1 MQLQKLS
8 VEDRSF
14 LIQLNEIDKEFG
26 NHIPWFNKIKGL
38 KYLTDATELKPQ
50 ILETLQLDP
59 SVQVDP
65 YILTADTKWKEYVWS
80 VLSFSSSPECF
91 LDPNNEIIRQQLDRE
106 KYIYLSCLQIRD
118 VFRTWRVGVEL
129 LSKALHQIFQT
140 IPKVQCVVADERLLS
155 YYKYFGGEI
164 VNEMFNKDD
173 LYIMICDQKKFV
185 KRH

>member
-14 LIQLNEIDKEFG
+14 LIQMNEIEREFK
-26 NHIPWFNKIKGL
+26 NHIPWFNKIKDL
-38 KYLTDATELKPQ
+38 KYFTDTDELKPK

-59 SVQVDP
+59 SVQIDP
-65 YILTADTKWKEYVWS
+65 YILTADTRWKEYVWS
-80 VLSFSSSPECF
+80 ILNFSSSPECF
-91 LDPNNEIIRQQLDRE
+91 LDPNNEIIRQQLDSE
-106 KYIYLSCLQIRD
+106 KYTYLSCLQIRD

-129 LSKALHQIFQT
+129 LSKTLHQIFQT

-164 VNEMFNKDD
+164 VNEMVNKDH
-173 LYIMICDQKKFV
+173 LYIMTCDQKDFI